1 MSLIEDL
8 LMEAWEMGI
17 KDQVIERV
25 TQKQRELALKDK
37 WMSREEIYDQA
48 MAEVKKEISN
58 NGSRD

>member
-1 MSLIEDL
+1 MSRIEDL

-25 TQKQRELALKDK
+25 TQKQQELTLKDK

-48 MAEVKKEISN
+48 MEEVKKEMTKD
-58 NGSRD
+58 GSRN

>member
-1 MSLIEDL
+1 MSIIEDL

-48 MAEVKKEISN
+48 MTEVKKEISN

>member
-1 MSLIEDL
+1 
-8 LMEAWEMGI
+8 MGI